1 MTELKKTNKKE
12 KEAMKKATLKL
23 GTICALVCASASM
36 SWAAEPMTTIGFEAG
51 EADVYKLNKYKNTT
65 IEATTD
71 SEKVISGKAS
81 VLCDKTQSAD
91 EWCEFFCS
99 KPAQLPLKANGTY
112 TVSFKYRILEKTDDK
127 GYLHFMVRS
136 AIGKN
141 GPADRAWTVMNDT
154 SGSSGTKVVTFT
166 LGDFSDYRILFGY
179 RLKGKVVIDDIKVFE
194 GTVAEQD
201 AK

>member
-1 MTELKKTNKKE
+1 
-12 KEAMKKATLKL
+12 MKKATLKL
-23 GTICALVCASASM
+23 GTICAIICASASM
-36 SWAAEPMTTIGFEAG
+36 SWAAEPLTKIGFEAG
-51 EADVYKLNKYKNTT
+51 EADVYMLNKYENTT
-65 IEATTD
+65 IEATTK
-71 SEKVISGKAS
+71 SEQVIAGKAS

-99 KPAQLPLKANGTY
+99 KPAQLPFKANGTY

-127 GYLHFMVRS
+127 GYLYFMMRS

-141 GPADRAWTVMNDT
+141 GPAADRAWTVMNDT
-154 SGSSGTKVVTFT
+154 STSSGTKVVTFT

-179 RLKGKVVIDDIKVFE
+179 CLKGKAVIDDIKVFE